1 MPTEK
6 VVQILEYLAKSPFV
20 QSELEAA
27 QVAIFSYAKAEAE
40 AAIPYGLRT
49 IARIMR
55 WIIKKIKGVC
65 LAMEMKFNLQRFVDE
80 EVVADLA
87 TETDSE
93 STAETVEDTEVSSE
107 TATTT
112 AETEAAAETVTTGA
126 VTITVTDSSGSAMEG
141 VVLTYTVNS
150 VSCDATTDS
159 VGQATVEGLEA
170 GTYIFTATMD
180 GYSSNTVDVTVVAG
194 STVTGTITLTVET
207 TTGEES
213 TVSTVEDA
221 AKEAAVT
228 AAITSLTTTTTS
240 TTTGISE
247 AIAAKITELTNEI
260 KNTDSP
266 WVKVRNSIEI
276 AAMSAALAG
285 LVAGLKQGLEDLSD
299 KIS

>member
-1 MPTEK
+1 MNQAQIE
-6 VVQILEYLAKSPFV
+6 QILEYLAKSPFV

-27 QVAIFSYAKAEAE
+27 KVAIFSFAEAE
-40 AAIPYGLRT
+40 AKKAIPYGLRT

-55 WIIKKIKGVC
+55 WVIKKIKGVC
-65 LAMEMKFNLQRFVDE
+65 LAMKMKFNLQRFADE
-80 EVVADLA
+80 EV
-87 TETDSE
+87 
-93 STAETVEDTEVSSE
+93 
-107 TATTT
+107 TATDTVT
-112 AETEAAAETVTTGA
+112 AETENVTTGVA
-126 VTITVTDSSGSAMEG
+126 TITVTDSSGNVLEG
-141 VVLTYTVNS
+141 VTLAYTVNS
-150 VSCDATTDS
+150 ISCDATTDS
-159 VGQATVEGLEA
+159 NGQATVEGLEA
-170 GTYIFTATMD
+170 GTYTFNATLD
-180 GYSSNTVDVTVVAG
+180 GYTSNSVDVIVVAG

-207 TTGEES
+207 TTTTTEGES

-228 AAITSLTTTTTS
+228 AAITSLTTTATT
-240 TTTGISE
+240 TTTGISD